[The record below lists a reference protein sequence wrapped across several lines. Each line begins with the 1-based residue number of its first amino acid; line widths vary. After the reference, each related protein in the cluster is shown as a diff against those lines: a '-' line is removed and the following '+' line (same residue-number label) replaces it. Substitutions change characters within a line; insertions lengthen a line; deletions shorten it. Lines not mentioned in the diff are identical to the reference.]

1 MEPTV
6 WIVQHDESPHNT
18 ILAVLASSDE
28 AQVFAEQVHDQFPG
42 GVIVAPFTV
51 GYRFDEGSRSASFR
65 DVR

>member
-42 GVIVAPFTV
+42 GVYINI
-51 GYRFDEGSRSASFR
+51 DSISN
-65 DVR
+65 DL